1 MTHAGEVAQNDRL
14 ACAGWSWRR
23 TIPMAASGNGVMVE
37 RQDSE
42 QPAVR
47 GRRNLVSN
55 LLAVA
60 AVIFAIIAIV
70 LYAQG
75 SRTGGIAPIPTPAA
89 GSLQIVNVTEALK
102 AQGLDVKQPPGLF
115 IPSTELGTPGQGVE
129 VDGIPAFVFLFK
141 TEEAAREALD
151 GIEPE
156 SLVPERLAGTRVPAG
171 QRHLVQGRDVAILVV
186 GGDETLWQKV
196 DAAVAGL
203 P

>member
-1 MTHAGEVAQNDRL
+1 
-14 ACAGWSWRR
+14 
-23 TIPMAASGNGVMVE
+23 MVE
-37 RQDSE
+37 RQDGE
-42 QPAVR
+42 QPAAR
-47 GRRNLVSN
+47 SRRNLVSN

-75 SRTGGIAPIPTPAA
+75 TRTGGIAPIPTPAA

-102 AQGLDVKQPPGLF
+102 AQGLTVKQPPGLF
-115 IPSTELGTPGQGVE
+115 ISAAKLGTPGQGLE
-129 VDGIPAFVFLFK
+129 IDGVPAFVFLFK
-141 TEEAAREALD
+141 SEVDAREALD
-151 GIEPE
+151 GIDPD
-156 SLVPERLAGTRVPAG
+156 SLVPERLAGTRVPPG

-196 DAAVAGL
+196 DDAVAGL